1 MRNRTRAVDLGRER
15 VGEGGENV
23 GVEITHEVLSFKFV
37 LAIYKNRGAAA
48 LTMGVRAYVY
58 FGALVGVAQI
68 GQSLKH

>member
-1 MRNRTRAVDLGRER
+1 VAARGSAAQMRNRTRAVDLGRER

-48 LTMGVRAYVY
+48 LTMGVRAKI
-58 FGALVGVAQI
+58 F
-68 GQSLKH
+68 